1 MNEQNIDVNLIIQ
14 SFQERI
20 NQLLTEVIVKEATI
34 KQLSNKLIELQEV
47 SENFETPQSMSKKD
61 K

>member
-1 MNEQNIDVNLIIQ
+1 MNDQNIEVNLIIE

-20 NQLLTEVIVKEATI
+20 NQLLTEVVIKDATI
-34 KQLSNKLIELQEV
+34 KQLMSKLEELNKLK
-47 SENFETPQSMSKKD
+47 NTDKKD

>member
-1 MNEQNIDVNLIIQ
+1 MNDQNIDVNLIIQ

-20 NQLLTEVIVKEATI
+20 NQLITEIVVKEATI
-34 KQLSNKLIELQEV
+34 KQLTIQLSQV
-47 SENFETPQSMSKKD
+47 QQSSDGFETPAINKKE

>member
-1 MNEQNIDVNLIIQ
+1 MNEQNIDVNLIIE

-20 NQLLTEVIVKEATI
+20 SQLLTEVVVQNATI
-34 KQLSNKLIELQEV
+34 KQLMSKLEELNKLK
-47 SENFETPQSMSKKD
+47 NTDKKD

>member
-34 KQLSNKLIELQEV
+34 KQLSGQLIELQEV
-47 SENFETPQSMSKKD
+47 SQNFETPQSMSKKD

>member
-34 KQLSNKLIELQEV
+34 KQLSGQLIELQEV
-47 SENFETPQSMSKKD
+47 SHNFETPQSMSKKD